1 MPIRKRLYDI
11 FMAVVFAVL
20 IAPAFIV
27 IAALILALDGR
38 PIFYV
43 SERMR
48 SMSEAFG
55 LVKFRTMRTVKKDS
69 GVSGGDKAARI
80 TRTGR
85 ILRRTRL
92 DETPQLWNVLLGHIS
107 FVGPRPPLRQYVEK
121 FPEIYQEVLKSR
133 PGVTGLAS
141 IRFHAHEEMLLSRSE
156 SIDETD
162 EIYSRICVPRKA
174 QFDLIYQKNR
184 NMCYDIRIMLG
195 SVFKKLR

>member
-1 MPIRKRLYDI
+1 MPVRKRLYDI

-20 IAPAFIV
+20 IAPVFIV

-38 PIFYV
+38 PVFYV

>member
-1 MPIRKRLYDI
+1 
-11 FMAVVFAVL
+11 
-20 IAPAFIV
+20 
-27 IAALILALDGR
+27 
-38 PIFYV
+38 
-43 SERMR
+43 
-48 SMSEAFG
+48 MSEAFG

>member
-20 IAPAFIV
+20 IAPVFIV

-38 PIFYV
+38 PVFYV